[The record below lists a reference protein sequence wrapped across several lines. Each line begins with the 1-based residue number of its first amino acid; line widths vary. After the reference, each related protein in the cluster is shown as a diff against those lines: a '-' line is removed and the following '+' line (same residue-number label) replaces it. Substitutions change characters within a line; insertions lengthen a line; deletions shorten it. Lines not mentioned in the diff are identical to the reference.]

1 VKKIRKRHGFSLTEL
16 LAVIIVIGIVIV
28 IALPVINGV
37 VGTVKT
43 NFYQNQENSLLFSGK
58 DYFTDANERL
68 PRTLGETQDVT
79 LKTLIDEGY
88 TKSIV
93 DAEKEV
99 CDIDESKVEVTNLS
113 KGEYGYTVRLV
124 CNNYDTVLAYG
135 PWSEWQTTMPTGQ
148 DIEIETEELYNIQN
162 ATTFYTNWT
171 DWTDVAMNDDGIRN
185 VEDVVTNTETENR
198 TLYQYQDQQWK
209 WYTGGTSYASGYYLS
224 APGGYPTIDSGQ
236 CQTWYKWYTGGTSYA
251 SGYYLS
257 APGGYP
263 TRDTGQCTTWYE
275 YYYTSIAG
283 TNKWNYT
290 PKTSCPGNSYW
301 AFNSYDISSSCAG
314 KESRTLYCDTRNI
327 CWYDYSGSNGCTVN
341 GVGTCT
347 GKTMW
352 RGYNHGAAS
361 CLSSAPSWSYVPSDL
376 SAYIVSS
383 SQCESTYTQYN
394 YSGSYTAGATGSYTT
409 PDYNR
414 SAQACKYYTNT
425 TTYYGS
431 YAYTAPS
438 GYPTQDWG
446 QSTSACKYYTN
457 TQVYYG
463 SYASTAPVGYPTK
476 DAGQTQY
483 TAFSAWDTAVPTAQ
497 TYRTINNKNQ
507 TRTRQQIKSWS
518 GNLLTK
524 AVTKSE
530 LEATMGKTLE
540 QIELDPLNRYTKT
553 TMYRYRIKLK

>member
-1 VKKIRKRHGFSLTEL
+1 VKRIRKRHGFSLTEL
-16 LAVIIVIGIVIV
+16 LAVIIVIGVIII

-124 CNNYDTVLAYG
+124 CNNYDTVLVYG

-171 DWTDVAMNDDGIRN
+171 TWTDVAMNDDGIRN

-209 WYTGGTSYASGYYLS
+209 WYTGGTSYASGYHLS

-236 CQTWYKWYTGGTSYA
+236 CQTWY
-251 SGYYLS
+251 
-257 APGGYP
+257 
-263 TRDTGQCTTWYE
+263 E
-275 YYYTSIAG
+275 YYYTSTAG
-283 TNKWNYT
+283 ENQWNWSTTWESASSGWRWTQPGGYSYYESEYCCAGKNST
-290 PKTSCPGNSYW
+290 GAWINCSC
-301 AFNSYDISSSCAG
+301 SSSCKAIG
-314 KESRTLYCDTRNI
+314 WVASST
-327 CWYDYSGSNGCTVN
+327 
-341 GVGTCT
+341 GTCSVSGQT
-347 GKTMW
+347 DRTVVSVQWTTIW
-352 RGYNHGAAS
+352 RGYNTSTSTVCQAS
-361 CLSSAPSWSYVPSDL
+361 NPGGYSQG
-376 SAYIVSS
+376 
-383 SQCESTYTQYN
+383 SQCAWTWTQYN
-394 YSGSYTAGATGSYTT
+394 YSGSYTAGATGAYTT
-409 PDYNR
+409 PDYGR
-414 SAQACKYYTNT
+414 SA
-425 TTYYGS
+425 
-431 YAYTAPS
+431 
-438 GYPTQDWG
+438 
-446 QSTSACKYYTN
+446 SACKYYTN